1 MRILLCAAA
10 LLLSLISIHSFT
22 RPFVARNGGRVT
34 TRNSYLEMS
43 AEGGKIVVSGI
54 GKEEE
59 DEFMLNLLNEQV
71 GLCASVT
78 FFCYI
83 LGGCPLFSSGRSSF

>member
-1 MRILLCAAA
+1 M
-10 LLLSLISIHSFT
+10 
-22 RPFVARNGGRVT
+22 
-34 TRNSYLEMS
+34 
-43 AEGGKIVVSGI
+43 SGI

-78 FFCYI
+78 FFVIY
-83 LGGCPLFSSGRSSF
+83 